1 MTLKYMVDVSAQN
14 NAYKLVYEVR
24 DNTTD
29 IIQEQVF
36 DVTVMSPFGSGLI
49 VCDTKDEMTSDVSLI
64 MAYNFTDSYHKE
76 QDTVMRN
83 LFSSVNGRKING
95 VATAVRSTTYQ
106 VNRSLTIGTDHTLD
120 RVDPFNYS

>member
-1 MTLKYMVDVSAQN
+1 MSVQQN

-83 LFSSVNGRKING
+83 LFSSVNGRKTMELRQPSVLPLI
-95 VATAVRSTTYQ
+95 RST
-106 VNRSLTIGTDHTLD
+106 VR
-120 RVDPFNYS
+120 